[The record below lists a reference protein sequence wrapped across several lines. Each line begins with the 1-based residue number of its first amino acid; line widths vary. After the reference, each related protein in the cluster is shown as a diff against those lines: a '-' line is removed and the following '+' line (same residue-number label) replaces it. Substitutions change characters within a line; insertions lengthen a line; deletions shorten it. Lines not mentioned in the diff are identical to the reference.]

1 MEEGLM
7 DNVLAARALM
17 GISLGFH
24 IIYATIG
31 IGLPFM
37 LMIAEGLSL
46 RSGDELYHRLAR
58 SWIRPA
64 GVLFA
69 IGAVSGTIL
78 SFELGLLWPRFMEF
92 SGPLIGLAFSMEGF
106 AFFTEA
112 IFLALYIY
120 GEQRLSRRMLFF
132 CTVILTI
139 ASAASAVFVISANAW
154 MNTPAGFS
162 LVNGTLAD
170 VHPLQALANPAWAH
184 EAVHGTLAAY
194 VATGFAMAG
203 VYAAAMLR
211 GQSSCYNRRALT
223 LALAVATVS
232 LPLMLVSGDWAAM
245 TLAVQQKPKLAA
257 MEALFT
263 TTRGAPLIIGGWPDP
278 ASGKVLYGIEVPK
291 LLSFLAY
298 RDTDAIVEGLD
309 AFPPGSTPDPRLVH
323 TFFDLMVGSFSIM
336 LAAALWFWWLR
347 WRRHEVPMGK
357 WPLRALL
364 FASPFGMIALESGW
378 LVTEFGRQPWIAQG
392 HMRVAEGVT
401 PQAGIGLMLI
411 TFLVVYLALTAGLLR
426 LLVWPASAG
435 KGMKATEEESHV
447 DP

>member
-1 MEEGLM
+1 M

-31 IGLPFM
+31 IGLPLM
-37 LMIAEGLSL
+37 LMIAEGISL
-46 RSGDELYHRLAR
+46 RTRDELYHHLAR
-58 SWIRPA
+58 RWIRPA

-78 SFELGLLWPRFMEF
+78 SFELGLLWPRFMAF
-92 SGPLIGLAFSMEGF
+92 SGPLIGLPFSMEGF

-120 GEQRLSRRMLFF
+120 GEKRLSRRALFF
-132 CTVILTI
+132 CTIPLTV
-139 ASAASAVFVISANAW
+139 ASAASAAFVISANAW
-154 MNTPAGFS
+154 MNTPAGFRLLNGA
-162 LVNGTLAD
+162 LVD
-170 VHPLQALANPAWAH
+170 VRPFQAMANQAWAH

-203 VYAAAMLR
+203 VYAAALLR
-211 GQSSCYNRRALT
+211 GRNSDHDKRALT
-223 LALAVATVS
+223 LALAVASLS
-232 LPLMLVSGDWAAM
+232 LPLMLVSGDWAAV

-263 TTRGAPLIIGGWPDP
+263 TTRGAPLVIGGWPDP

-291 LLSFLAY
+291 LLSLLAH
-298 RDTDAIVEGLD
+298 RDPDAVVEGLD
-309 AFPPGSTPDPRLVH
+309 AFPPGTTPDPRLVH
-323 TFFDLMVGSFSIM
+323 PFFELMVASFSIM
-336 LAAALWFWWLR
+336 LAAALWFWWVYWRLR
-347 WRRHEVPMGK
+347 EAPLGK
-357 WPLRALL
+357 WLLRALL

-392 HMRVAEGVT
+392 HMRVAAGVT
-401 PQAGIGLMLI
+401 PQSGIDLMFF
-411 TFLVVYLALTAGLLR
+411 TFLLLYLALTAGLLR

-435 KGMKATEEESHV
+435 KGSQTSEEARHV
-447 DP
+447 GP